1 MVNLEIGRVVRRSAV
16 MGSALAASIAAS
28 GFARADDPPAYVLEA
43 QKIVES
49 GYKGNFDP
57 PPSTGPAAVRG
68 KKVWY
73 ISCGQA
79 YAACSTAANGF
90 VEAGKELGWE
100 VTIQDGKATPSV
112 A

>member
-1 MVNLEIGRVVRRSAV
+1 MSKVGCAVRRWGLI
-16 MGSALAASIAAS
+16 GSALAALVAVS
-28 GFARADDPPAYVLEA
+28 GLARADDVPAYVREA

-90 VEAGKELGWE
+90 A
-100 VTIQDGKATPSV
+100 
-112 A
+112 